1 MALERAA
8 WLERRFG
15 AAIDWLPFDL
25 HPEYPPEGIPYE
37 QLRARYGPAA
47 EAGVRRMIE
56 EAGLPMAA
64 RTIVPSSHKALVLAE
79 LARDRGVHAELH
91 PRLFHAYWA
100 EGRDIGDT
108 EVLVEEARAVGLG
121 EEEARAAIEGDR
133 NWDRVE
139 ASTQGMYELGAGGV
153 PAWLVDDRLLVPG
166 AQPHEVFERVLVK
179 LGHEARDQLD

>member
-1 MALERAA
+1 VALERAA

-15 AAIDWLPFDL
+15 ALIDWLPFDL

-37 QLRARYGPAA
+37 RLRARYGDAA
-47 EAGVRRMIE
+47 QEWVRRLIE
-56 EAGLPMAA
+56 EAGLPLSPG
-64 RTIVPSSHKALVLAE
+64 TIVPSSRKALVLAE
-79 LARDRGVHAELH
+79 LARDRGVHDALH

-108 EVLVEEARAVGLG
+108 GVLLDEARAVGLD
-121 EEEARAAIEGDR
+121 EDEARDAIAAER

-139 ASTQGMYELGAGGV
+139 ASTQGMYELGASGV

-179 LGHEARDQLD
+179 LGHEPAA